1 MSAKNTW
8 LWIVVAAC
16 LFSFIYFYERP
27 ARLAPTAPGKLF
39 PKLNPSAVNFVQVRP
54 AGPVQLE
61 IRADRTNDAWLLR
74 SEPLVYAAQSE
85 KVGALLDALAQLTP
99 ATYITPAEIRNRPKA
114 DEEYGFA
121 SPQAS
126 LIIQQSNYLVHV
138 NIGAKTAPGDQ
149 FFLQVVGVEGAYVV
163 DAGLL
168 KLIPATANDWR
179 DTTLINLDGLAFDR
193 LAVTNNAKAFVLVLQ
208 RDITNQLWRMVWPFR
223 ARADNARVEECL
235 LKLQDLHVRQF
246 VTDEPKPDLESF
258 GLAPAALE
266 LALGLGTNTVAALQ
280 FGKSP
285 TNDAPALYARRPG
298 QNSVFTVPK
307 DLVSPWQR
315 ESVNDFRDPHLLTLT
330 EPVQLVVARGH
341 EPFSLQR
348 DTNGFWRILPEGL
361 PADATL
367 VQDFLS
373 VLTEAQ
379 IRQFVKDVVNPPELP
394 DFGLAPPL
402 RQYVLFSQSTNS
414 TGSATNRQIAEL
426 DFGCVTNQPDRAYA
440 RRADETPV
448 YGISTN
454 DFVRLPATGWQLRE
468 RKLWDF
474 PMTNIARVTIHQ
486 QDKTRQILHNGP
498 QQWSL
503 APGSQGIINDLA
515 VEETV
520 RGLAQASVRQWLAR
534 GETNRAAHGF
544 GEKPFEITL
553 ELKNGEKGTLQFGSE
568 TDVGSV
574 VAAVQ
579 LDGQLWFGE
588 FPGDLYGQVR
598 YALTIP

>member
-8 LWIVVAAC
+8 LWVFVAAC
-16 LFSFIYFYERP
+16 LFAFIYFYERP
-27 ARLAPTAPGKLF
+27 ARLAPAPPARIF
-39 PKLNPSAVNFVQVRP
+39 PKLHPAAVKFVQVRP

-74 SEPLVYAAQSE
+74 SEPLVYPAQSE

-99 ATYITPAEIRNRPKA
+99 ATYITPAEMRNRPKA

-126 LIIQQSNYLVHV
+126 LILEQSNYLVHV
-138 NIGAKTAPGDQ
+138 NIGARTAPGDQ
-149 FFLQVVGVEGAYVV
+149 LFLQVVGVEGAYVV
-163 DAGLL
+163 DADLL
-168 KLIPATANDWR
+168 KLIPTTANDWR
-179 DTTLINLDGLAFDR
+179 DTTLINLDGLTFDR

-208 RDITNQLWRMVWPFR
+208 RDLTNQLWRMVWPLR
-223 ARADNARVEECL
+223 ARADNGRVEECL
-235 LKLQDLHVRQF
+235 LKLQDLRVRRF
-246 VTDEPKPDLESF
+246 ITDEPKPDLESF

-266 LALGLGTNTVAALQ
+266 LALALGTNTVAALQ

-285 TNDAPALYARRPG
+285 TNDAGALYARRPG
-298 QNSVFTVPK
+298 LSSVFTVPR

-330 EPVQLVVARGH
+330 EPVQLIVARGR

-348 DTNGFWRILPEGL
+348 DTNGAWQILPEGL
-361 PADATL
+361 TADAAL
-367 VQDFLS
+367 VRDFLS
-373 VLTEAQ
+373 VLTDAQ

-394 DFGLAPPL
+394 DFGLAPQL

-414 TGSATNRQIAEL
+414 AGSTSNRQIAEL
-426 DFGCVTNQPDRAYA
+426 DFGCVTNQPDRAFA

-448 YGISTN
+448 YAISTN
-454 DFVRLPATGWQLRE
+454 DFTRLPATGWQLRE

-520 RGLAQASVRQWLAR
+520 RGLAQASVREWLAR
-534 GETNRAAHGF
+534 GETNRAVYGF
-544 GEKPFEITL
+544 GDNPYEITL
-553 ELKNGEKGTLQFGSE
+553 ELKSGAKSTLQFGSE
-568 TDVGSV
+568 TSVGSV
-574 VAAVQ
+574 CAVL